1 MLVLPPMVKKNTILK
16 IFSGYLLVSF
26 LSSCDDFL
34 SSIRNEN
41 TQEISTLLY
50 NLNDLDVCMNG
61 AYGAFCAHNYYGNI
75 QLNELLGS
83 DCVTSTANTTILP
96 DFSSITRENYFFKYE
111 SNLNDYQAGMLLQ
124 WASFVNNNS
133 NIIAQSILQKL
144 PQLLSKNDTLNANRL
159 LGEALLMRATAEY
172 YNNYFVGIQ
181 FHSTTLDSMSTLYR
195 QKPILSFE
203 DMAEPRKTVAQVY
216 QFLISDLQQA
226 KQLLPEK
233 FDKTIEPLAYQYR
246 CKKDVATA
254 MLAKVYFQKNDFD
267 SALLEINHL
276 LGNQVGISNKFPLNQ
291 GITYSKIF
299 QTVDKTNYQTGNGSE
314 VIMAFH
320 GNSAFLPTITTNW
333 ACFQWTAFKNI
344 QNGDVS
350 QAKFRIV
357 FDESFRNNWLRGDTA
372 KDIRFKQLVYITQ
385 NKGKETPAGQWT
397 TLKYAYP
404 TSNLIW
410 LRASEFHLMRAEIYL
425 HKDNLPFALSEL
437 NLIRSRAGLNEISS
451 LISKAE
457 LYKEIIDERCRELCF
472 ENVRRWDNL
481 RLASLSGSQF
491 QSYLP
496 NPYKSGKIPMG
507 NRLSFSNENE
517 LPWNANRLY
526 SPIPNNEYLFN
537 PALNK

>member
-1 MLVLPPMVKKNTILK
+1 MIKKYSKLK
-16 IFSGYLLVSF
+16 IFCGCFLAILLT
-26 LSSCDDFL
+26 SCDDFL

-61 AYGAFCAHNYYGNI
+61 AYGAFCANNYYGNI
-75 QLNELLGS
+75 QLYELLGS

-96 DFSSITRENYFFKYE
+96 DFSSINRENYFFKYE
-111 SNLNDYQAGMLLQ
+111 SNKDDYQAGKLLQ

-133 NIIAQSILQKL
+133 NIIAQSILHKL
-144 PQLLSKNDTLNANRL
+144 PQLSTKNDTLNASRL
-159 LGEALLMRATAEY
+159 LGEAFLMRAATEY
-172 YNNYFVGIQ
+172 YNNYFVGMQ
-181 FHSTTLDSMSTLYR
+181 FHITTKDSLSTLYR
-195 QKPILSFE
+195 RKPILSFE

-216 QFLISDLQQA
+216 QFLIADLKQA
-226 KQLLPEK
+226 KQLLPEQ
-233 FDKTIEPLAYQYR
+233 FDKAIQPSAYQYR

-267 SALLEINHL
+267 SALIEINDL
-276 LGNQVGISNKFPLNQ
+276 LGNQLGISVKFPLNQ
-291 GITYSKIF
+291 RTAYSKIF
-299 QTVDKTNYQTGNGSE
+299 QTDDKINYQAGNGSE

-333 ACFQWTAFKNI
+333 ESFQWTAFKNI

-357 FDESFRNNWLRGDTA
+357 FDESFRNTWLRGDTA
-372 KDIRFKQLVYITQ
+372 KDIRFKQLIYITQ

-397 TLKYAYP
+397 TLKFAYP

-425 HKDNLPFALSEL
+425 HKDNLPLALSEL

-451 LISKAE
+451 SISKTD
-457 LYKEIIDERCRELCF
+457 LFKEIIDERCRELCF

-481 RLASLSGSQF
+481 RLASLINSNYA
-491 QSYLP
+491 SYLP
-496 NPYKSGKIPMG
+496 IPYKSGKIPLG
-507 NRLSFSNENE
+507 NRLSLINETE
-517 LPWNANRLY
+517 LLWNANRLY

-537 PALNK
+537 PALNN